1 MIMGRKAPGRSYY
14 VADIPFK
21 VDRELA
27 LVSEFYGVA
36 RRLLSTHGITARDSL
51 DMG

>member
-27 LVSEFYGVA
+27 LVSEFCLRMA
-36 RRLLSTHGITARDSL
+36 LRREIP
-51 DMG
+51 